1 MRQFY
6 IVFLENTSH
15 HPFGPPDHP
24 SIHPSLTF
32 FFFLEYWIVA
42 VAHIEAHG
50 HAHRQAASIASQRLH
65 RWLPACRRRRCR
77 FYAVL
82 VFRQFLRHS
91 SNHTFYTLN
100 IDTKI
105 GKQQQKKNSKANRK
119 KKFAKKNLFDILT
132 EKHNFENVHG
142 ARVCECESRSA
153 CVFVFAQGK
162 RVEQCS
168 IVVM

>member
-32 FFFLEYWIVA
+32 FFGVLD
-42 VAHIEAHG
+42 
-50 HAHRQAASIASQRLH
+50 R
-65 RWLPACRRRRCR
+65 CRRAYRGTRTRTQTGRQHCLATVTPLVTRMSTPPLPILCGSR
-77 FYAVL
+77 FSP
-82 VFRQFLRHS
+82 VFSPFLQPHILHAKYRYE
-91 SNHTFYTLN
+91 NRKTT
-100 IDTKI
+100 T
-105 GKQQQKKNSKANRK
+105 KKNSKANRK
-119 KKFAKKNLFDILT
+119 KKFTKKNLFDILT